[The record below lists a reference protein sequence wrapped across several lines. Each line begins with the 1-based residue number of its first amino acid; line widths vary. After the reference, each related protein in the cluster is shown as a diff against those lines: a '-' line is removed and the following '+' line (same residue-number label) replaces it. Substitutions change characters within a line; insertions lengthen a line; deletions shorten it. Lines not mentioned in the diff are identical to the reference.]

1 MKIFA
6 KVSIIIL
13 MLIFLTGCYK
23 QVDFVGLKSAS
34 YSNTNSNGN
43 ILLYVEVDNP
53 NFYPIKIVESD
64 LDIYIN
70 NNHLGK
76 IKGTHKIKISS
87 KGTSIVE
94 IPIKINVADVIF
106 NVGNI
111 FDLVKNEDTELR
123 ISGSITAKALFI
135 KKIIQIDEISNFSM

>member
-13 MLIFLTGCYK
+13 MLTFLTGCYK

-34 YSNTNSNGN
+34 VSNTNTNGN
-43 ILLYVEVDNP
+43 ILLFVEVDNP

-64 LDIYIN
+64 IDVYVDN
-70 NNHLGK
+70 THLGK
-76 IKGTHKIKISS
+76 IKGIHKIKIPS
-87 KGTSIVE
+87 KGPSIVE
-94 IPIKINVADVIF
+94 IPVKVNIADIIF

-111 FDLVKNEDTELR
+111 FDLVKNQQTELR
-123 ISGSITAKALFI
+123 ISGTITAKALFI
-135 KKIIQIDEISNFSM
+135 KKTIQIDEVSEISL